1 MRKKSLII
9 AALMVASLGL
19 QAQEEAN
26 QDTILQREVTVE
38 REFQPIIQHA
48 GKLSVNPQRL
58 QIQIQPVEPRYST
71 YAKALKT
78 AFNFNTLDCSL
89 TNFTYAEPTHNYLE
103 GAIGHPLTRLHFNYR
118 LQPHKTIMMNLYAH
132 HNGQWGR
139 KTWEDTRIGMNLKKQ
154 YSDYEL
160 YFDVEG
166 ASRFYTLYGRYYD
179 FDDGLTIKHYSDL
192 KADDKQALWSVAANV
207 GLKARK
213 GNDFQW
219 RVQTGYAALIAPSVA
234 AEHFVRTHANID
246 YAFDLHHAGINLFVQ
261 NAFYSIS
268 PKQTLADSLYNARHG
283 IRLEPFYAYE
293 GDKVRVHAGV
303 NLDLNIGKGQMMSG
317 SKDISFAPSPNV
329 KVEYRVLPELLAL
342 YGGAEGKYSFG
353 TLEGYLN
360 MNPYLMIIPGITS
373 HHVSAYTPVDAFL
386 GLKIKPVSNLL
397 IDVYAHY
404 ALQKNQSVFL
414 SPDATYLA
422 ANPNAYLDYFYS
434 DWQQW
439 KVGAEITYHYQDIVH
454 ILLAGNFYVNYQDN
468 VEVPTVVSTAIPTL
482 SVTPNTAYDRPS
494 WDLHLRVDANINSKW
509 SLYSDNI
516 FVGKR
521 AALTTNGD
529 VTLKPVVDLRLGAN
543 YKINTW
549 LHVYLELNNLLN
561 RKHDI
566 FYTYQTIGINGV
578 AGVKWMF

>member
-1 MRKKSLII
+1 MRKNGLLIL
-9 AALMVASLGL
+9 ALVAFSGNIS
-19 QAQEEAN
+19 AQEVEE

-48 GKLSVNPQRL
+48 GKLSVTPQRL
-58 QIQIQPVEPRYST
+58 QTEIQPVEPHYST
-71 YAKALKT
+71 YANALKT

-89 TNFTYAEPTHNYLE
+89 TNFTYAQPTHNYLE
-103 GAIGHPLTRLHFNYR
+103 GAVGHPLTRLHFNYR
-118 LQPHKTIMMNLYAH
+118 LQPHKTITMNLYAH

-139 KTWEDTRIGMNLKKQ
+139 RTWEDTRVGMDLKKQ
-154 YSDYEL
+154 YSEFEL

-166 ASRFYTLYGRYYD
+166 ANRFYTRYGRYYD
-179 FDDGLTIKHYSDL
+179 YDNGLTIKHYSDL
-192 KADDKQALWSVAANV
+192 KADDKQSLWMVSTNV
-207 GLKARK
+207 GLRARK

-219 RVQTGYAALIAPSVA
+219 RVQTGYAALIAPGVA

-246 YAFDLHHAGINLFVQ
+246 YAFDLHHAGVNLFVQ
-261 NAFYSIS
+261 NALYSIS
-268 PKQTLADSLYNARHG
+268 PSQTLADSLYNSRHG
-283 IRLEPFYAYE
+283 IRLEPFYAYN

-303 NLDLNIGKGQMMSG
+303 NFDLNIGKGQMMSG
-317 SKDISFAPSPNV
+317 NKDISFAPSPNV
-329 KVEYRVLPELLAL
+329 KVEYRVLPELLAI
-342 YGGAEGKYSFG
+342 YGGAKGSYSFG

-360 MNPYLMIIPGITS
+360 MNPYLRLIPGITS
-373 HHVSAYTPVDAFL
+373 HHVSAYIPVDAFL

-404 ALQKNQSVFL
+404 ELQKNQAVFL
-414 SPDATYLA
+414 APDAAFLA
-422 ANPNAYLDYFYS
+422 AHPDAYLDYFYS

-439 KVGAEITYHYQDIVH
+439 KIGAEITYHYQDIIH
-454 ILLAGNFYVNYQDN
+454 ILLTGNYYVSYQDN
-468 VEVPTVVSTAIPTL
+468 VEVPTAVSAAIPTL
-482 SVTPNTAYDRPS
+482 SVTPNTAYDRAS
-494 WDLHLRVDANINSKW
+494 WDLHLRVDANIDSKW

-549 LHVYLELNNLLN
+549 LHVYLELNNMLN
-561 RKHDI
+561 RKHDV